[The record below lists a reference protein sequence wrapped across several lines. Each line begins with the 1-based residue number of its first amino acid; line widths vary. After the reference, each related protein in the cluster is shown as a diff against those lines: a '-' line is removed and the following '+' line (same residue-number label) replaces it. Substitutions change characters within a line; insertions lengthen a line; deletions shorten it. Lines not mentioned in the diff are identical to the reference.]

1 MIQTVG
7 QRGPQPSD
15 NVSPSTRP
23 KAGNRKPDWRPNSP
37 ATAVQFGG
45 GIKQS
50 LLNGSVNTFQNIT
63 EVFLWGFMAQDM
75 VAMWLPRVWTS
86 LQVGKQ
92 PYDPNQDPQMKD
104 KPFGHQAK
112 AWLANN
118 WKGLNWVN
126 FFEETKR
133 EVATGPGLL
142 AVPALAFVLNR
153 AMANPAIELSASSI
167 ETLGEGLKTHLEE
180 NVKDK
185 TYTSG
190 QKNEFIKDAK
200 TYLKRVFAD
209 TEFANKDEN
218 KQLISDWV
226 ENEVDSSFEHV
237 KKQGFQRLGSKV
249 QKVFSPEKEPEA
261 LSSSRKKLDTAIWEF
276 NRDSRINEYDYL
288 KLGVIVD
295 TKPLNNRGN
304 TWVSYQPEALKEVK
318 TKAAIKGT
326 QEEAIA
332 KAKNLVKQIPFAQV
346 QNDVSRMGG
355 YLNKIWDNFEK
366 SGHTNIGDATEKTMK
381 ELTRNKWLFGGG
393 VTFLTAAYL
402 VKLAFWSQNHDSY
415 QATRMLTEEALK
427 KNQQHS
433 NRQLSNLTLPQAGL
447 PFGSQPAFSPFV
459 NNAPARPP
467 FSPSVTGFTQPA
479 FNPVPFS
486 QSPSSQ
492 QARFQSKWAEGGQV

>member
-23 KAGNRKPDWRPNSP
+23 KAGNRKPGWRSDSP

-153 AMANPAIELSASSI
+153 AVANPATELSASAI
-167 ETLGEGLKTHLEE
+167 ETLGEGLKTNL
-180 NVKDK
+180 KDK

-200 TYLKRVFAD
+200 TYLKQVFAD
-209 TEFANKDEN
+209 TEFAKKHEHE
-218 KQLISDWV
+218 QLISEWIESELDASV
-226 ENEVDSSFEHV
+226 EHAE
-237 KKQGFQRLGSKV
+237 KPAPKRLGSNFR
-249 QKVFSPEKEPEA
+249 QAFSLEKEPEA
-261 LSSSRKKLDTAIWEF
+261 LSSNRKKLDTAIWEF
-276 NRDSRINEYDYL
+276 NCKNRINKYELAD
-288 KLGVIVD
+288 GVMED

-304 TWVSYQPEALKEVK
+304 TWISYQPDALEKVK
-318 TKAAIKGT
+318 TKAADKGT
-326 QEEAIA
+326 QKEAIA
-332 KAKNLVKQIPFAQV
+332 EAKNLVRQTSFAQV

-366 SGHTNIGDATEKTMK
+366 AGHADIGEATEKTMK

-393 VTFLTAAYL
+393 VTLLTAAYL
-402 VKLAFWSQNHDSY
+402 VRLAFWSQNHDSY
-415 QATRMLTEEALK
+415 QATRMLNEEALR
-427 KNQQHS
+427 KNQTHS
-433 NRQLSNLTLPQAGL
+433 NRQQSNLIPQAGL

-459 NNAPARPP
+459 NNASARLP
-467 FSPSVTGFTQPA
+467 FSPSVNGFVQPV
-479 FNPVPFS
+479 FNPMPFN

-492 QARFQSKWAEGGQV
+492 QARFQGKRAEGGQV